1 MSVTRI
7 LAKIQNSTSYK
18 WGQHIKYDDDLIYI
32 HCQIKY
38 VLQQMLN
45 DILIRNPGD
54 ILVQFKSYRN
64 YENKYWHV
72 LPILQN
78 NALNTLVQIWQRPE
92 CKILVDKIMN
102 NDLIL
107 DEVFPKSR
115 WDCII
120 YHILSDELDGK
131 NLSFLVWKLA
141 LWH

>member
-1 MSVTRI
+1 
-7 LAKIQNSTSYK
+7 
-18 WGQHIKYDDDLIYI
+18 
-32 HCQIKY
+32 
-38 VLQQMLN
+38 MLN
-45 DILIRNPGD
+45 DILIRKPGD

-64 YENKYWHV
+64 YENIYLHV

-115 WDCII
+115 
-120 YHILSDELDGK
+120 
-131 NLSFLVWKLA
+131 
-141 LWH
+141 